1 MKFIFHNKLEL
12 SYKNKTY
19 TFFNTLLSSIYN
31 KLKNLEPYNNYASV
45 GTGEPSASQNEFH
58 LTNKISTYSLETE
71 ILQDDISKGNL
82 YIKQS
87 ILIDDNSLDG
97 LYIKEVGLSENGDS
111 PTIYNYFSIT
121 STELPNGLYKESGE
135 TLVISIY
142 IYLTIVEDTTILL
155 TSGSNKFIDF
165 LLGLGLK
172 DNIYVAKGN
181 NTTSNK
187 RINREEPTSSEKYL
201 TTFSYSN
208 NTELQLEFTADLG
221 VGEINE
227 LVFTVGTTPFAR
239 VNVQKYKSTI
249 TSTET
254 YTPKTHYVIDLGE
267 NVESYSSIINLSTNE
282 EEDENTIYPGKYA
295 TDFGD
300 KMSLPFH
307 NIFDYTTPRFL
318 SKDGD
323 KIFFVVDD
331 TIYGY
336 KNIDYQLNQIKT
348 GNITLQNITK
358 IISFENDVFILT
370 KTEPYIHSYKIIDN
384 SLEEVDFDLSSFEK
398 QGELNNIFDADI
410 TLAKNGNYMLGIILE
425 PDHYGYVVYFT
436 YDEANNKFIYD
447 SYQVAEYLFS
457 YILAMYKN
465 NFSDGQIIF
474 LREGEHSVACR
485 IVYFFSDK
493 SKQDVFTNMAYLLT
507 YGTKEIYTKNRAI
520 IVEKTTEPYLWIYFY
535 PQVYRYNLSILGSE
549 EDDFISTNLL
559 YLIQKYNN
567 SSYKIYNLVGYV
579 TPTEFTNGFP
589 NEVDQSK
596 ILGFEFLND
605 SLLIFM
611 NDSTE
616 PIIAYNFKETSMLI
630 ENVSNN
636 EDQYE
641 IVVNKYNLLG
651 SNNEGVIAKL
661 AVNISIWFLQKEI
674 IKYYQVQT
682 YLYTQKITMRCLST
696 SLIIQQQKIQFIFQ
710 IH

>member
-1 MKFIFHNKLEL
+1 
-12 SYKNKTY
+12 
-19 TFFNTLLSSIYN
+19 
-31 KLKNLEPYNNYASV
+31 
-45 GTGEPSASQNEFH
+45 
-58 LTNKISTYSLETE
+58 
-71 ILQDDISKGNL
+71 
-82 YIKQS
+82 
-87 ILIDDNSLDG
+87 
-97 LYIKEVGLSENGDS
+97 
-111 PTIYNYFSIT
+111 
-121 STELPNGLYKESGE
+121 
-135 TLVISIY
+135 
-142 IYLTIVEDTTILL
+142 
-155 TSGSNKFIDF
+155 
-165 LLGLGLK
+165 
-172 DNIYVAKGN
+172 
-181 NTTSNK
+181 
-187 RINREEPTSSEKYL
+187 
-201 TTFSYSN
+201 
-208 NTELQLEFTADLG
+208 
-221 VGEINE
+221 
-227 LVFTVGTTPFAR
+227 
-239 VNVQKYKSTI
+239 
-249 TSTET
+249 
-254 YTPKTHYVIDLGE
+254 
-267 NVESYSSIINLSTNE
+267 
-282 EEDENTIYPGKYA
+282 
-295 TDFGD
+295 
-300 KMSLPFH
+300 
-307 NIFDYTTPRFL
+307 
-318 SKDGD
+318 
-323 KIFFVVDD
+323 
-331 TIYGY
+331 
-336 KNIDYQLNQIKT
+336 
-348 GNITLQNITK
+348 
-358 IISFENDVFILT
+358 
-370 KTEPYIHSYKIIDN
+370 
-384 SLEEVDFDLSSFEK
+384 
-398 QGELNNIFDADI
+398 
-410 TLAKNGNYMLGIILE
+410 
-425 PDHYGYVVYFT
+425 
-436 YDEANNKFIYD
+436 
-447 SYQVAEYLFS
+447 
-457 YILAMYKN
+457 
-465 NFSDGQIIF
+465 
-474 LREGEHSVACR
+474 
-485 IVYFFSDK
+485 
-493 SKQDVFTNMAYLLT
+493 MAYLLT